1 MWGSVGDSRE
11 KLKGWRNSLRQKTVQ
26 GRSGKTKSV
35 KTNLQSVEKVS
46 VLLNTQ
52 SNLQ

>member
-1 MWGSVGDSRE
+1 M
-11 KLKGWRNSLRQKTVQ
+11 Q

-46 VLLNTQ
+46 VLLNTVEFAVKTSYQCNVIKNNGPKQ
-52 SNLQ
+52 SS